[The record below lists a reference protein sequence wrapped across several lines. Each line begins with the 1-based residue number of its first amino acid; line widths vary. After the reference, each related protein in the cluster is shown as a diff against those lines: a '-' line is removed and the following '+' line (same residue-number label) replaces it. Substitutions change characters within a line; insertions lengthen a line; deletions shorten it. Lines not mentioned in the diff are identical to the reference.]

1 MTFEKL
7 TFVLL
12 LSLGALFLTGCEDD
26 DANQPALDIP
36 ETYDFT
42 NVSYNGQTQRLNQ
55 MIEMTTYKKTA
66 NTSGVSLDANRLLA
80 MYANAEGANF
90 GGSYDDDKQL
100 RNKTLSAV
108 QADFD
113 RYIEAIAVASQ
124 SNLPASEGVAGVA
137 VSANGEKQYLLND
150 KGVELTQIIEKG
162 LMGACF
168 YYQATTVYMGEERMN
183 ADNETVIPGE
193 GTEMEHHWD
202 EAFGYLGVQ
211 RAFPV
216 VTDGAVF
223 WGKYCN
229 DRNALLNTNQ
239 ELMDALLKGRAA
251 ISAKRLDVRDEA
263 IAEARAAWEKV
274 VAGTAIH
281 YVNSTINNYDDFALR
296 AHAISEAVAFVYSLK
311 FNAAKTMDNAA
322 IDAILVQLGGSSDF
336 LEMDFYN
343 VTLDNLMAVRDELAT
358 TFAMTS
364 VATEL

>member
-1 MTFEKL
+1 
-7 TFVLL
+7 LL
-12 LSLGALFLTGCEDD
+12 LSLGAFFLTGCEDD

-42 NVSYNGQTQRLNQ
+42 NVSYDGQTQRLNQ

-90 GGSYDDDKQL
+90 GGSYNDDKQL

-113 RYIEAIAVASQ
+113 SYFESIALASQ
-124 SNLPASEGVAGVA
+124 SDLPAAEGVAGVA
-137 VSANGEKQYLLND
+137 VSADGTKQYLLND

-168 YYQATTVYMGEERMN
+168 YYQATAVYLGEERMN

-216 VTDGAVF
+216 VTDGAAF

-251 ISAKRLDVRDEA
+251 ISANRLDIRDEA
-263 IAEARAAWEKV
+263 ITEARAAWEKV

-281 YVNSTINNYDDFALR
+281 YVNSTIENYDDFALR

-311 FNAAKTMDNAA
+311 FNPEKTLDNSAL
-322 IDAILVQLGGSSDF
+322 DNILVQLGGSSDF
-336 LEMDFYN
+336 LEMDFYA
-343 VTLDNLMAVRDELAT
+343 VTVDELLAVRSELAT
-358 TFAMTS
+358 AFAMNS
-364 VATEL
+364 VVEQL